1 MSLLNNPIELGERLR
16 ITRNN
21 AGITQEVA
29 AQAIQVKRPTLVAI
43 EQGNRRIKPHGR
55 TIGRYV

>member
-29 AQAIQVKRPTLVAI
+29 AQAIQVKRL
-43 EQGNRRIKPHGR
+43 GSNHHWG
-55 TIGRYV
+55 